1 MTVLVFGGSG
11 TIGRFLVPF
20 LSSSGM
26 KIRVATRSEEFAA
39 TLPDTVEAVIAD
51 MDDPASLRR
60 AFEGV
65 ETVFLLVAHDPLETQ
80 RGLVTLAIANE
91 ASCKYIVYLSNH
103 MSSLSP
109 LVPHAGSKVAIEA
122 AIRHTGI
129 PHTILRP
136 TNFAQNDLWLK
147 DAIIS
152 GAYPWP
158 LGFFP
163 VTRIDVRDVALASA
177 NVLLNPRANNEVFT
191 LSCLDAPNGKETAAL
206 WSMAMG
212 RTVVYPDYTPEEFES
227 EMEGKIPSWLN
238 FDFLIMNRYYERY
251 GCPVDAQ
258 DFERQATLL
267 PDGPRSYASFIEE
280 TAAAWRSL
288 PGCR

>member
-11 TIGRFLVPF
+11 QIGRLLVP
-20 LSSSGM
+20 LLHASGM
-26 KIRVATRSEEFAA
+26 QIRVATRSKEFAA
-39 TLPDTVEAVIAD
+39 TLPIGVEAVIAD

-80 RGLVTLAIANE
+80 RGLVTLAVAVE

-103 MSSLSP
+103 MSTLSP
-109 LVPHAGSKVAIEA
+109 LVPHAGSKLAIET
-122 AIRHTGI
+122 AIRYTGI

-147 DAIIS
+147 DAIVA

-158 LGFFP
+158 LGDFP
-163 VTRIDVRDVALASA
+163 VTRVDVRDVAHAAA
-177 NVLLNPRANNEVFT
+177 NVLLNPRAHNEAFT
-191 LSCLDAPNGKETAAL
+191 LSSLDAPNGEETAAL
-206 WSMAMG
+206 WSKAIG
-212 RTVVYPDYTPEEFES
+212 HTVVNPNYSPEEFES
-227 EMEGKIPSWLN
+227 KMETMMPSWFN
-238 FDFLIMNRYYERY
+238 FDLLIMNRYFKRY

-258 DFERQATLL
+258 DLEAQATLL
-267 PDGPRSYASFIEE
+267 PDGPRSYASFVEE
-280 TAAAWRSL
+280 TAAAWRN
-288 PGCR
+288 PQERD